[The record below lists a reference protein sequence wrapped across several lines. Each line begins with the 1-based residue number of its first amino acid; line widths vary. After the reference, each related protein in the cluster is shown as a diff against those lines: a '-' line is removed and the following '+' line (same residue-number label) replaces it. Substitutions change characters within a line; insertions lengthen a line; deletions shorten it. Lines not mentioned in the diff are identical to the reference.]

1 MYETLMSHF
10 MGLFSSNKSYLG
22 IDIGGSA
29 IKMTELK
36 NEKGRPKLVTYG
48 YTEQETDILH
58 NDSEQA
64 KNTIIGALKLIQEKA
79 VTTTRKAVAALPSYT
94 VFSSVI
100 QLPVM
105 SKKDLTAAVR
115 WEAKKFVPMPIE
127 EMVLDWKILD
137 TFPHVELVK
146 ESQERESEKETS
158 EQIPA
163 NIPRIPTSKEKY
175 KNIHILLTAAPKSLV
190 QRYIEIFKSAGIE
203 LVSLETEA
211 FALERSLIG
220 NDPSPIMTIDMGAV
234 ATNISIMIGSIPLI
248 NRSIDIGG
256 STITKTI
263 SNSLNIDLKRAEQF
277 KRDFGLSMSDDA
289 KEMSQIQK
297 RIEFMM
303 NSIVNEIR
311 YMMNIYQDQYAQPLE
326 KIILTG
332 GSAWLPQLPN
342 YLNAT
347 FWILT
352 FIGDPWAKIIYP
364 VDLKPVLN
372 ELGPSFAVSIGLA
385 LREIIK

>member
-1 MYETLMSHF
+1 
-10 MGLFSSNKSYLG
+10 MGLFSSNKNYLG

-29 IKMTELK
+29 IKVTEIK
-36 NEKGRPKLVTYG
+36 NERGRPKLVTYG

-58 NDSEQA
+58 NDSAQE
-64 KNTIIGALKLIQEKA
+64 KNTIISALKVIQEKSG
-79 VTTTRKAVAALPSYT
+79 TTTRKAVAALPSYT

-105 SKKDLTAAVR
+105 SKKDLTEAVR

-137 TFPHVELVK
+137 TFPQK
-146 ESQERESEKETS
+146 EMPTKTAQEDTGDQVPSNVR
-158 EQIPA
+158 
-163 NIPRIPTSKEKY
+163 RILEPKEKY
-175 KNIHILLTAAPKSLV
+175 KNVHILLTAAPKNLV
-190 QRYIEIFKSAGIE
+190 QKYIEIFKGAGIE

-220 NDPSPIMTIDMGAV
+220 NDPSPIMVLDMGAV
-234 ATNISIMIGSIPLI
+234 ATNISIIIGSIPLI

-277 KRDFGLSMSDDA
+277 KRDFGLSMSAEA
-289 KEMSQIQK
+289 KGMSQIPK
-297 RIEFMM
+297 RIEFML
-303 NSIVNEIR
+303 NSIINEIR
-311 YMMNIYQDQYAQPLE
+311 YMMNIYQDQYAKPLE
-326 KIILTG
+326 KIILSG

-347 FWILT
+347 FGIRT
-352 FIGDPWAKIIYP
+352 FIGDPWAKIVYP
-364 VDLKPVLN
+364 VELKAVLN

-385 LREIIK
+385 LREIAK